1 MVEQVVKSRVSNRSD
16 SKKSDSGQYIWNY
29 HLLTNILG
37 ICIEESS
44 PQMHEP
50 ILEDQQLQQKLYM
63 IVDSVP
69 FQHQR

>member
-1 MVEQVVKSRVSNRSD
+1 MERVVKSGVSNRSD

-44 PQMHEP
+44 PKM
-50 ILEDQQLQQKLYM
+50 EDQQLQQKLYM